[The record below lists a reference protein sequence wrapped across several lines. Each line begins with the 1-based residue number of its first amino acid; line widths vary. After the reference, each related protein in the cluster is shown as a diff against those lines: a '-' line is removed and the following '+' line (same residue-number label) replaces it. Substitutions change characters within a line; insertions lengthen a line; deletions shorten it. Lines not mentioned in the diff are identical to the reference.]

1 MTAINTVST
10 GQPAPAVRKTGA
22 AQELGKDAFLKLLVT
37 QLRNQDPLNPK
48 DNSAFVAQM
57 AQFTALEQ
65 MQNLNLLLG
74 RLLDLQAGAQAP
86 ALLDRWVT
94 VRGEAG
100 QQTSGRVQAVEYSD
114 GKPWL
119 VVDGRRFELE
129 AVQKIAPAQ
138 GSEDQNPSAV

>member
-1 MTAINTVST
+1 VTTINTIST
-10 GQPAPAVRKTGA
+10 GQAAPAVRKTGA
-22 AQELGKDAFLKLLVT
+22 AQALGKDAFLKILVT
-37 QLRNQDPLNPK
+37 QLRNQDPLSPK

-74 RLLDLQAGAQAP
+74 KLLDLQAGAQAP
-86 ALLDRWVT
+86 ALLDRLVT
-94 VRGEAG
+94 VRGEGG

-119 VVDGRRFELE
+119 VVDGQRFGMG
-129 AVQKIAPAQ
+129 AVQKIAPAP
-138 GSEDQNPSAV
+138 GSEGQAPSAV